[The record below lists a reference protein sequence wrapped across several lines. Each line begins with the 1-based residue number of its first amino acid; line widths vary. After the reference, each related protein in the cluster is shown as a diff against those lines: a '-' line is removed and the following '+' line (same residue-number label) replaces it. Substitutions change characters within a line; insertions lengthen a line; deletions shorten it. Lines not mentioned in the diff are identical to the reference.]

1 MAMVRPEAVVE
12 LGADE
17 VELEVG
23 DVDDVDEVEEVDEM
37 AAGVGAPPEQAVSA
51 SAVAATAAAVV
62 RRRIP
67 LCSLS
72 WSTKPA
78 WRDRRRHRKEGPVC
92 NDVRVSDRLSSLDAS
107 LLYLEEP
114 TTVMHVG
121 NVMVFDEP
129 GGRGSSDP
137 PFDYEELVALISSRI
152 AHLPR
157 YRQKIREIP
166 GRLANPVWVDDESF
180 DITYHVR
187 QAALPKP
194 GTDEQLEEF
203 VARIQQRPLDRS
215 HPLWEVYLVEG
226 LEHDRFAVVT
236 KTHHALVDGAVA
248 LDIAQLVVRDRP
260 GFDEDVVDTWRPRHE
275 PSDLQLVAGAVTDAV
290 FMPGQVIDSVREN
303 VDEAREI
310 AGRVVQGLGSL
321 VSTVVRGAARPAPT
335 SPLNVEIGAARRF
348 VMVGTDLDDYRKVRS
363 RLARGAYADDVT
375 INDVI
380 LATVAGAFRAWLL
393 TRGEPV
399 HPSSVVR
406 SMVPVSV
413 ESESGSPAVAHRLT
427 ACFVDLPVGEPGA
440 SMRLHQIAFSMR
452 QQMEGGQAMSAQRL
466 VGLAGFAPPTLHSLG
481 ARLGSAMSR
490 RLFNVII
497 TNVPGPQTTLYA
509 GDAPML
515 STYPVIPL
523 AKGQALAIGLTSY
536 DGGVYFG
543 LNADRNAMPD
553 LEVLG
558 QCIVDALA
566 ELTEGREG
574 A

>member
-1 MAMVRPEAVVE
+1 M
-12 LGADE
+12 
-17 VELEVG
+17 
-23 DVDDVDEVEEVDEM
+23 
-37 AAGVGAPPEQAVSA
+37 
-51 SAVAATAAAVV
+51 
-62 RRRIP
+62 
-67 LCSLS
+67 
-72 WSTKPA
+72 
-78 WRDRRRHRKEGPVC
+78 
-92 NDVRVSDRLSSLDAS
+92 
-107 LLYLEEP
+107 
-114 TTVMHVG
+114 
-121 NVMVFDEP
+121 
-129 GGRGSSDP
+129 
-137 PFDYEELVALISSRI
+137 
-152 AHLPR
+152 
-157 YRQKIREIP
+157 P

-290 FMPGQVIDSVREN
+290 FMPGQVDRLG
-303 VDEAREI
+303 ARERRR
-310 AGRVVQGLGSL
+310 GPRD
-321 VSTVVRGAARPAPT
+321 RGARRAGPRFAWSRPSSAAPPAPLPPHRSTSRSAPPAASSWSAPT
-335 SPLNVEIGAARRF
+335 STTTARC
-348 VMVGTDLDDYRKVRS
+348 
-363 RLARGAYADDVT
+363 ARGWPAGPT
-375 INDVI
+375 PTTSPINDVI

-399 HPSSVVR
+399 HPSSVIR

-413 ESESGSPAVAHRLT
+413 ESESASPAAAHRLT

>member
-1 MAMVRPEAVVE
+1 M
-12 LGADE
+12 
-17 VELEVG
+17 
-23 DVDDVDEVEEVDEM
+23 
-37 AAGVGAPPEQAVSA
+37 
-51 SAVAATAAAVV
+51 
-62 RRRIP
+62 
-67 LCSLS
+67 
-72 WSTKPA
+72 
-78 WRDRRRHRKEGPVC
+78 
-92 NDVRVSDRLSSLDAS
+92 
-107 LLYLEEP
+107 
-114 TTVMHVG
+114 MHVG
-121 NVMVFDEP
+121 SVMVFDEIGDNEDDDGDP
-129 GGRGSSDP
+129 GHSL
-137 PFDYEELVALISSRI
+137 DYETLVTLIGRRI

-187 QAALPKP
+187 QSALPRP

-248 LDIAQLVVRDRP
+248 LDIAQLIVRDQA
-260 GFDEDVVDTWRPRHE
+260 GLEEEVVDTWRPRHE
-275 PSDLQLVAGAVTDAV
+275 PRDVQLVASALTDAI
-290 FMPGQVIDSVREN
+290 FMPGQAIDSVRSGLDAATD
-303 VDEAREI
+303 V
-310 AGRVVQGLGSL
+310 AGRILGGLGTL
-321 VSTVVRGAARPAPT
+321 VSTVARGAARPAPT

-375 INDVI
+375 INDVV
-380 LATVAGAFRAWLL
+380 LATIAGAFRAWLL

-406 SMVPVSV
+406 AMVPVSV
-413 ESESGSPAVAHRLT
+413 EGSGSESTTTSAHRLT

-497 TNVPGPQTTLYA
+497 TNVPGPQNTLYA
-509 GDAPML
+509 GYAPML

-553 LEVLG
+553 LQVLG
-558 QCIVDALA
+558 QCIVDSLA
-566 ELTEGREG
+566 ELTEGRE
-574 A
+574 AT